1 MVWILAVH
9 VIAIDLNVNISL
21 LTLGVIVVLVELVRL
36 VPVTIQGIGVRE
48 GAFAYFVGIVGES
61 PESGFVLGTVSYLAL
76 TFSILISG
84 AVGWCLM
91 FYSEKSE
98 FGV

>member
-9 VIAIDLNVNISL
+9 VIAIDLNVI
-21 LTLGVIVVLVELVRL
+21 TLGVIVVLVELVRL

-48 GAFAYFVGIVGES
+48 VAFAYFAGIVGES